1 MNRRIAA
8 VLLAVLAVFTLA
20 PAASAQSTPT
30 LSDIRTGRHADFDR
44 VVLDMSGQPAEHR
57 VMVRPDVS
65 HCASGEP
72 IPVKGNQVLLT
83 VLIGAAA
90 HDENGNPTYTGP
102 RLFETPGL
110 ANVRGVAI
118 TCDWEGTLDV
128 AVGYDD
134 TYSWHRVFTL
144 TNPDRVVIDIGH

>member
-8 VLLAVLAVFTLA
+8 VLLAVLAVFTLV
-20 PAASAQSTPT
+20 PAASAQSMPT

-44 VVLDMSGQPAEHR
+44 VVLDMSGPGAEIR
-57 VMVRPDVS
+57 VMERPDAS

-72 IPVKGNQVLLT
+72 IPVGGNEVLLT
-83 VLIGAAA
+83 VLVGAAA

-102 RLFETPGL
+102 RNFPTPGL
-110 ANVRGVAI
+110 GNVRGVAI
-118 TCDWEGTLDV
+118 TCDWEGTLNI

-134 TYSWHRVFTL
+134 TYAWHNVFKL